1 MSDTTDPGPA
11 ADTPLLSA
19 DSGPSAELDG
29 FAERVSSIMLGAA
42 LGDAVATSAEHLTAD
57 TAGDITE
64 NITGAAAARVPSGLR
79 ITADTQLALYAMDGL
94 LEAIEW
100 TAQGEGADETAC
112 QWLAGLRWLRTQD
125 VTWPQDAPS
134 PLPRWL
140 DQAELLHADHGEQ
153 GETLEALRTGRMGEV
168 ARPVL
173 PLAEDRGPV
182 LRSIPF
188 GLLPVGWRSMAPL
201 TIDAAAVTHGE
212 AEAQSAATG
221 TALILQAVVVAAGR
235 GRARPVAEGARA
247 GLEVLAQLTRPAQRT
262 RRLLELAL
270 DAADAAGADDGGTDR
285 SRPPAELGEGAT
297 ASQTLALGVWAA
309 VVAQDEAAARVAS
322 GGAGEAGEAGAGSGA
337 LRTAIRLARG
347 AAGDRPR
354 SPAPLAAALVAA
366 SGGMG
371 ALPQVWLQRLD
382 AAELIEQ
389 ACDRWIE
396 GLGLSA

>member
-1 MSDTTDPGPA
+1 MTDTTGSDAA
-11 ADTPLLSA
+11 ADAPLLRP
-19 DSGPSAELDG
+19 DRGPSAELDG
-29 FAERVSSIMLGAA
+29 VAERVRSIMLGAA
-42 LGDAVATSAEHLTAD
+42 VGDAFATSS
-57 TAGDITE
+57 
-64 NITGAAAARVPSGLR
+64 AAPPDGSGNGVAARSDPSALR
-79 ITADTQLALYAMDGL
+79 ITADTQQALYAMDGL

-100 TAQGEGADETAC
+100 SAQGEGADETAC

-125 VTWPQDAPS
+125 VAWPQNAPS

-140 DQAELLHADHGEQ
+140 DHAEVLHADHGEQ
-153 GETLEALRTGRMGEV
+153 GETLEALCTGRMGEV

-201 TIDAAAVTHGE
+201 TIDAAAVTHGQ

-221 TALILQAVVVAAGR
+221 TALALQAIVVAAGR
-235 GRARPVAEGARA
+235 GRASPVAEGARA
-247 GLEVLAQLTRPAQRT
+247 ALEVLGQLTRPAQRT

-270 DAADAAGADDGGTDR
+270 ESAGAQGADR
-285 SRPPAELGEGAT
+285 ARPPAELGDGAT

-309 VVAQDEAAARVAS
+309 VVAENEAARDD
-322 GGAGEAGEAGAGSGA
+322 AGDAEDPERTGDRTRA
-337 LRTAIRLARG
+337 LRTAIRLCRE

-354 SPAPLAAALVAA
+354 SPAALAAALTAA
-366 SGGMG
+366 SGGAD
-371 ALPQVWLQRLD
+371 ALPQAWVERLD
-382 AAELIEQ
+382 AGDLIQE
-389 ACDRWIE
+389 ACRRWNE